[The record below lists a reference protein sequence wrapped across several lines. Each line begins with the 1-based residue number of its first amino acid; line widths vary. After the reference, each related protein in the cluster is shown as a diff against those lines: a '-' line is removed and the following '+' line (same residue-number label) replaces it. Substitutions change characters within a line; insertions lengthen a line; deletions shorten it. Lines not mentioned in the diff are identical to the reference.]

1 MRGPVGN
8 ALSCPRRPGWAGRSA
23 GGGWRVVA

>member
-1 MRGPVGN
+1 VGHS
-8 ALSCPRRPGWAGRSA
+8 LSGPRRPGWAGRSA